1 MDETFINDYPV
12 AKAGRTGGLFGTD
25 RQRARGRLRALPW
38 PAILIGVAGLAFAL
52 VIRVAWLDSVPTNIT
67 ADEADNLAT
76 ILRIEETG
84 KPGFFGLDWKPQPAM
99 SMYLFIT
106 SMDIFGHDIYGLRMA
121 SAILST
127 LALIPFYLLAR
138 RVVEVVPALA
148 ATFLLAT
155 GRWYLHFSRS
165 GWENVHTSLFALV
178 AALALVTGIERRQIR
193 WFMVAGVAS
202 SLGLYGYFS
211 GRMILAALLVY
222 APFAIWWTR
231 GFRAKVVAGYAV
243 LVITCLVLFTPQV
256 PAIADDWDTFNRRT
270 DKIFVLHEE
279 RPYLGEM
286 SDFGV
291 LKVQTQRVIEGFFLL
306 EGDVF
311 ERERYGP
318 AGQTLFDPI
327 TGLLIL
333 AGLLL
338 SLRRWRATALWWVML
353 LIPLVGTQVLS
364 IRTPDGARAVMVAPF
379 FYLFVALALDGL
391 FELVRQRPQQSARL
405 ALVAGILLIGV
416 INVQSYA
423 NWIRSPRAE
432 EVREPAVEIADYD
445 AWAAMIRAR
454 AREGKFGA
462 RILQFEEAQREKQ
475 EAQSL
480 RNGIE
485 ELHVAPNPLETL
497 APDH

>member
-1 MDETFINDYPV
+1 MKGSLDETFVDDYSLP
-12 AKAGRTGGLFGTD
+12 KAGRPGGPLGAAAQRL
-25 RQRARGRLRALPW
+25 RQRMGTLPW
-38 PAILIGVAGLAFAL
+38 IAILVAVAGLTFAL
-52 VIRVAWLDSVPTNIT
+52 VLRIAWLDSVPTNIT

-76 ILRIEETG
+76 IIRIEENG
-84 KPGFFGLDWKPQPAM
+84 EPGFFGLDWKPQPAM
-99 SMYLFIT
+99 SMYLFRFT
-106 SMDIFGHDIYGLRMA
+106 MYLFGHDIFGLRMA
-121 SAILST
+121 SAILSV

-138 RVVEVVPALA
+138 RVVAVAPALA

-178 AALALVTGIERRQIR
+178 AALALVVGIERRQIR
-193 WFMVAGVAS
+193 WFVVAGAAS

-222 APFAIWWTR
+222 APLALWWSK
-231 GFRAKVVAGYAV
+231 GFRAKVVAGYAALIV
-243 LVITCLVLFTPQV
+243 TCLVLFTPQV

-279 RPYLGEM
+279 RPYLGET
-286 SDFGV
+286 SDAGV
-291 LKVQTQRVIEGFFLL
+291 LKVQAQRVIEGFFLL

-353 LIPLVGTQVLS
+353 LVPLAGTQVLS
-364 IRTPDGARAVMVAPF
+364 VRTPDGARAVMIAPF

-391 FELVRQRPQQSARL
+391 FKLVRQWPRQSTRL
-405 ALVAGILLIGV
+405 ALAAGVLLIAV
-416 INVQSYA
+416 VNVQSYA
-423 NWIRSPRAE
+423 SWIRSPHAE
-432 EVREPAVEIADYD
+432 EVREPAVEISDYD
-445 AWAAMIRAR
+445 EWEAMIRAR
-454 AREGKFGA
+454 ARDGKYGA
-462 RILQFEEAQREKQ
+462 RIKQFEAAQHKKE
-475 EAQSL
+475 EQSL
-480 RNGIE
+480 RHGDE
-485 ELHVAPNPLETL
+485 ELHIAPNPLEK
-497 APDH
+497 